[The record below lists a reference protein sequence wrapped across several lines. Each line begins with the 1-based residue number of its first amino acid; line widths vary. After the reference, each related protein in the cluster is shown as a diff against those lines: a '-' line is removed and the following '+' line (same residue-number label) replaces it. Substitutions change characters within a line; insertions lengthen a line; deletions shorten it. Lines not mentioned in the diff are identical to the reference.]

1 MILLQA
7 IFGRDDPASP
17 LRRTVQAVLGERFG
31 AAADDAWA
39 DDVLIAVSELVQ
51 NVVQHTGGDGRLTLS
66 ATADGLLI
74 EVADT
79 AVTPPRL
86 RHPDPRHA
94 GGRGL
99 LLIDAMALRWGTRHH
114 DDGKTVWAVMPTSA
128 LAAASSA

>member
-1 MILLQA
+1 MILLQV

-17 LRRTVQAVLGERFG
+17 LRRTVHAVLGERFG
-31 AAADDAWA
+31 AAADDVWA

-51 NVVQHTGGDGRLTLS
+51 NVVQHTGGDGTMTLS

-99 LLIDAMALRWGTRHH
+99 LLIDAMALRWGTRHR

-128 LAAASSA
+128 LAGASSA

>member
-1 MILLQA
+1 M
-7 IFGRDDPASP
+7 FGHDDPAAP
-17 LRRTVQAVLGERFG
+17 LRRSVLTSLAERFG
-31 AAADDAWA
+31 ATAGDAWV

-51 NVVQHTGGDGRLTLS
+51 NVSQHTGGGGELSLS
-66 ATADGLLI
+66 ATADGVLI

-99 LLIDAMALRWGTRHH
+99 LLIDAMALDWGTRHH
-114 DDGKTVWAVMPTSA
+114 DDGKTVWALMPAPVLAGA
-128 LAAASSA
+128 LPA